1 MSSYASSFRDR
12 REGRYMKTV
21 SYKDPYE
28 PLSVVIQI
36 DDDDEEGLEE
46 ILAFLNDD
54 ARLTQNMERKERYH
68 MKYHLEG
75 LIYEGVDYASQE
87 DLEADVEM
95 SETEKLIDTWLQ
107 ENLTVVQYQRFKLFM
122 EGLSIREIAK
132 TDRILIMKNGELIQE
147 GTEKE
152 ITDKVEGCVWK
163 CIVSEK
169 EAGQI
174 TSSFIVSNMRSSGE
188 NVELRIVSERQPVAG
203 AENVESTLEDAYLY
217 HTQITG
223 GEKNATL

>member
-1 MSSYASSFRDR
+1 
-12 REGRYMKTV
+12 MKTV

-36 DDDDEEGLEE
+36 DDDDEEGLEREGQEASEVGLEE

-132 TDRILIMKNGELIQE
+132 TE
-147 GTEKE
+147 GIDYSSANESIKASQKKLKKICENTLSKYPFKSPYSENKRKE
-152 ITDKVEGCVWK
+152 E
-163 CIVSEK
+163 
-169 EAGQI
+169 
-174 TSSFIVSNMRSSGE
+174 
-188 NVELRIVSERQPVAG
+188 
-203 AENVESTLEDAYLY
+203 
-217 HTQITG
+217 
-223 GEKNATL
+223 

>member
-1 MSSYASSFRDR
+1 
-12 REGRYMKTV
+12 MKTV

-95 SETEKLIDTWLQ
+95 SETEKL
-107 ENLTVVQYQRFKLFM
+107 TVVQYQRFKLFM

-132 TDRILIMKNGELIQE
+132 TE
-147 GTEKE
+147 GIDYSSANESIKASQKKLKKICENTLSKYPFKSPYSENKRKE
-152 ITDKVEGCVWK
+152 E
-163 CIVSEK
+163 
-169 EAGQI
+169 
-174 TSSFIVSNMRSSGE
+174 
-188 NVELRIVSERQPVAG
+188 
-203 AENVESTLEDAYLY
+203 
-217 HTQITG
+217 
-223 GEKNATL
+223 

>member
-75 LIYEGVDYASQE
+75 LIYEGVDYAC
-87 DLEADVEM
+87 L
-95 SETEKLIDTWLQ
+95 L
-107 ENLTVVQYQRFKLFM
+107 Y
-122 EGLSIREIAK
+122 
-132 TDRILIMKNGELIQE
+132 
-147 GTEKE
+147 
-152 ITDKVEGCVWK
+152 
-163 CIVSEK
+163 
-169 EAGQI
+169 
-174 TSSFIVSNMRSSGE
+174 TSPSPRDGATSRMPSS
-188 NVELRIVSERQPVAG
+188 A
-203 AENVESTLEDAYLY
+203 
-217 HTQITG
+217 
-223 GEKNATL
+223 

>member
-1 MSSYASSFRDR
+1 
-12 REGRYMKTV
+12 MKTV

-36 DDDDEEGLEE
+36 DDDDEEGLE
-46 ILAFLNDD
+46 
-54 ARLTQNMERKERYH
+54 ERKERYH

-132 TDRILIMKNGELIQE
+132 TE
-147 GTEKE
+147 GIDYSSANESIKASQKKLKKICENTLSKYPFKSPYSENKRKE
-152 ITDKVEGCVWK
+152 E
-163 CIVSEK
+163 
-169 EAGQI
+169 
-174 TSSFIVSNMRSSGE
+174 
-188 NVELRIVSERQPVAG
+188 
-203 AENVESTLEDAYLY
+203 
-217 HTQITG
+217 
-223 GEKNATL
+223 

>member
-1 MSSYASSFRDR
+1 MSSYAGSFHDR

-132 TDRILIMKNGELIQE
+132 TE
-147 GTEKE
+147 GIDYSSANESIKASQKKLKKICENTLSKYPFKSPYSENKRKE
-152 ITDKVEGCVWK
+152 E
-163 CIVSEK
+163 
-169 EAGQI
+169 
-174 TSSFIVSNMRSSGE
+174 
-188 NVELRIVSERQPVAG
+188 
-203 AENVESTLEDAYLY
+203 
-217 HTQITG
+217 
-223 GEKNATL
+223 

>member
-68 MKYHLEG
+68 MKYHWK
-75 LIYEGVDYASQE
+75 V
-87 DLEADVEM
+87 
-95 SETEKLIDTWLQ
+95 
-107 ENLTVVQYQRFKLFM
+107 
-122 EGLSIREIAK
+122 LSMKE
-132 TDRILIMKNGELIQE
+132 LIMHRKKI
-147 GTEKE
+147 
-152 ITDKVEGCVWK
+152 W
-163 CIVSEK
+163 
-169 EAGQI
+169 
-174 TSSFIVSNMRSSGE
+174 
-188 NVELRIVSERQPVAG
+188 RQMWR
-203 AENVESTLEDAYLY
+203 
-217 HTQITG
+217 
-223 GEKNATL
+223 

>member
-1 MSSYASSFRDR
+1 
-12 REGRYMKTV
+12 MKTV

-54 ARLTQNMERKERYH
+54 ARLTQNMERKRKIPHEVS
-68 MKYHLEG
+68 LEG

-132 TDRILIMKNGELIQE
+132 TE
-147 GTEKE
+147 GIDYSSANESIKASQKKLKKICENTLSKYPFKSPYSENKRKE
-152 ITDKVEGCVWK
+152 E
-163 CIVSEK
+163 
-169 EAGQI
+169 
-174 TSSFIVSNMRSSGE
+174 
-188 NVELRIVSERQPVAG
+188 
-203 AENVESTLEDAYLY
+203 
-217 HTQITG
+217 
-223 GEKNATL
+223 